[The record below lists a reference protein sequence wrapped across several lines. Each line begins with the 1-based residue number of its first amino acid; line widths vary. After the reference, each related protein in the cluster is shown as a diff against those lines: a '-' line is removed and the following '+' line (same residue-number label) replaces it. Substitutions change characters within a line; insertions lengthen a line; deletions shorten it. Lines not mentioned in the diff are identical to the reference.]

1 MQRAV
6 KVMIPGTHFTTLT
19 SAEQAVEYQGTA
31 MEYDKNHKFGRH
43 KKAWGDPHT
52 GEGIR
57 FVCESDAFDDPNHRG
72 LWTTLTL
79 WNRWRHDTYERDRE
93 AEVQFLDELPAVKA
107 GSAPPPASEQHE
119 NALNFE
125 PEVKKHFWVA
135 RVGTHVVQGQGKNKG
150 KRKPCTWYV
159 CKQPGCKRGRAHP
172 IKQVGADTGGL
183 FSHLESCQPSL
194 CRTLRIAS
202 KASKWQ
208 SNEDGEVYQ
217 LYSFDE
223 LLPHHARYVKKCFRG
238 FDHFNETRSDN
249 GLKEYVQGYNRWAS
263 RSHPPATTPP
273 AAALCTRALWRHPC
287 AIPFPPSLAGGR
299 ACLTRPLA
307 TSCSRCMR
315 NSLTRS
321 CRTSLSK

>member
-1 MQRAV
+1 VFVLCSQARAAAPATAPAAAPARRLCQSTLKCTVVKQYPGEQQVQRAV

-119 NALNFE
+119 NGALNFE
-125 PEVKKHFWVA
+125 PEVKKTFLGRPGWDA
-135 RVGTHVVQGQGKNKG
+135 RGARAGQKQGQAE
-150 KRKPCTWYV
+150 TLHLV
-159 CKQPGCKRGRAHP
+159 CLQA
-172 IKQVGADTGGL
+172 AGL
-183 FSHLESCQPSL
+183 
-194 CRTLRIAS
+194 
-202 KASKWQ
+202 
-208 SNEDGEVYQ
+208 
-217 LYSFDE
+217 
-223 LLPHHARYVKKCFRG
+223 
-238 FDHFNETRSDN
+238 
-249 GLKEYVQGYNRWAS
+249 
-263 RSHPPATTPP
+263 
-273 AAALCTRALWRHPC
+273 
-287 AIPFPPSLAGGR
+287 
-299 ACLTRPLA
+299 
-307 TSCSRCMR
+307 
-315 NSLTRS
+315 
-321 CRTSLSK
+321 